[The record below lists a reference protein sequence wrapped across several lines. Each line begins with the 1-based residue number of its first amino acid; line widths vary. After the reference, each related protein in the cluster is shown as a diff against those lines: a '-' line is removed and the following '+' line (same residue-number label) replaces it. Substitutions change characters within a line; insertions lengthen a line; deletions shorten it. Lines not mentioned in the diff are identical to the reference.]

1 MYSDEVIQR
10 VKERSDIVEIISG
23 YVSLRKAGK
32 NYVGLC
38 PFHTEKTPSFSV
50 SPDRQ
55 MYHCFGCG
63 VGGDVFSFIE
73 TQEGLSFP
81 EAVKRLAERA
91 GVELPAGVGAAEQKQ
106 SINDRRALLSVNA
119 DAAEYFRRELA
130 GPGGSAARAYLE
142 KRGLSESV
150 IEDFGLGY
158 SRRERDGLLRHLK
171 QKEYA
176 PAVIEKA
183 GLIIKR
189 SEGGGY
195 YDRFRGRIMFP
206 IHDISGNIIAFGG
219 RVMDDSLPKYMNSP
233 ETPLYSKSNILYG
246 LDRAK
251 DEARRLGYF
260 LVVEGYLDAIACH
273 QYGARN
279 AVATLGTALTEGHL
293 RLLRRFAQKIVMVFD
308 PDPAG
313 IRATLRSLDLFA
325 GSGMKVNVLSLPG
338 GDDPDAFLKK
348 HGYEAFAARLRDSA
362 RLMDFALGHIAA
374 EMPSGTIEE
383 KVEAAR
389 KMLELVSRLQSGIER
404 DHYLKK
410 AADILDIDEGLL
422 RQEMSGLGRTGAGPK
437 ERGGREGASGS
448 RPHLRPRAE
457 EILIHLMLKDPNA
470 AIGIKAQ
477 ISPEEFTD
485 PILRRAAERIF
496 SALESG
502 RRLDEAALAREEG
515 GELAQII
522 SRLVVMEAEYADPEK
537 TCKDCVARIK
547 EQWRARK
554 MKAIVFAIKDAEAKG
569 DKEALSR
576 LLNEQKRLL
585 SLRGQARGCG
595 GGK

>member
-1 MYSDEVIQR
+1 M
-10 VKERSDIVEIISG
+10 KERSDIVEIVSG
-23 YVSLRKAGK
+23 YVSLKKAGR

-38 PFHTEKTPSFSV
+38 PFHSEKTPSFTV

-73 TQEGLSFP
+73 TQEGLTFP

-91 GVELPAGVGAAEQKQ
+91 GVELPANVGPAGQKR
-106 SINDRRALLSVNA
+106 SIDDRKALLSVNA
-119 DAAEYFRRELA
+119 DAEEYFKQELF
-130 GPGGSAARAYLE
+130 GPAGSAARSYLE

-150 IEDFGLGY
+150 INDFGLGY
-158 SRRERDGLLRHLK
+158 SRPEWDGLLRHLK
-171 QKEYA
+171 QKGYA
-176 PAVIEKA
+176 PAIIEKA

-189 SEGGGY
+189 SDGDGY

-206 IHDISGNIIAFGG
+206 IRDVAGNIIAFGG

-233 ETPLYSKSNILYG
+233 ETPLYSKSNTLYG

-251 DEARRLGYF
+251 DEARKLGYF

-313 IRATLRSLDLFA
+313 IRATLKSLDLFA

-338 GDDPDAFLKK
+338 GDDPDAFLKR
-348 HGYEAFAARLRDSA
+348 HGYEAFAARLRDSV
-362 RLMDFALGHIAA
+362 RLMDFALEHIAA
-374 EMPSGTIEE
+374 EMPNRTIEE
-383 KVEAAR
+383 KVKAAR
-389 KMLELVSRLQSGIER
+389 KMLELISRLQSNIER
-404 DHYLKK
+404 DHYFKK
-410 AADILDIDEGLL
+410 AADILDIDEALL
-422 RQEMSGLGRTGAGPK
+422 RQEMVGLGRTGPK
-437 ERGGREGASGS
+437 VSGARGGAAGS
-448 RPHLRPRAE
+448 RPQLRPKAE

-470 AIGIKAQ
+470 AMDIKAQ

-485 PILRRAAERIF
+485 PLFRRAAERIF
-496 SALESG
+496 SALDSG
-502 RRLDEAALAREEG
+502 RRLDEAALAREEDR
-515 GELAQII
+515 ELAQLI
-522 SRLVVMEAEYADPEK
+522 SRLAVMEAEYADPEK
-537 TCKDCVARIK
+537 TCRDCVERIK
-547 EQWRARK
+547 EQGYAKK
-554 MKAIVFAIKDAEAKG
+554 MKAIVSAIKEAEAKG
-569 DKEALSR
+569 DKETLNR
-576 LLNEQKRLL
+576 LLNEQKKLL
-585 SLRGQARGCG
+585 LLRGLVRGSG
-595 GGK
+595 YRE